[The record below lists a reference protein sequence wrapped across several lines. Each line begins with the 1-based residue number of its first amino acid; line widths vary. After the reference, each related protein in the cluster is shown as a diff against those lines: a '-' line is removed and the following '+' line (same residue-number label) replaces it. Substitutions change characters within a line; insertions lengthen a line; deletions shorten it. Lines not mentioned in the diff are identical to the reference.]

1 MKLRRISIISICV
14 LSLVFT
20 LCGCSKSEPAGNST
34 NTTNTNNKPAIN
46 IGVCMGDAGEYYNQI
61 LQGFNAGITDYFT
74 ENNVVLNV
82 QTADEA
88 NTTDAICSGFISG
101 NVPLIFTLG
110 ENSLMSAH
118 NQTTTIPIVST
129 GVMDYER
136 VLNIQKEQP
145 ESKKDSKDNNKEDN
159 KEWDGI
165 TKMNIT
171 GVSSVPN
178 MADVLS
184 LMIEATPDITSVGIL
199 FNPNDPDSIYQN
211 HILEKYLIQAG
222 IQYREYEFHAPDIS
236 SSEAREIAD
245 LACRES
251 SVLFIPAE
259 SSVNEYQDTIK
270 KVALDYSIPTVG
282 GDEYIGNRTLVSMYN
297 DPFDQGYEAAKT
309 AYEILINDKKPDN
322 IAVKKCNTEA
332 EQKLFDREISEK
344 LDRHFPKSF
353 KERDEFLA
361 TYKIGSKTKR
371 VEKEQ

>member
-14 LSLVFT
+14 LSLVLS
-20 LCGCSKSEPAGNST
+20 LCACGKSENSA
-34 NTTNTNNKPAIN
+34 NTTNSTSSNNKPAIN
-46 IGVCMGDAGEYYNQI
+46 IGVCVGDAGEYYSQM

-88 NTTDAICSGFISG
+88 NTTDAICSGFISS
-101 NVPLIFTLG
+101 NVPLIYTLG

-129 GVMDYER
+129 AVMDYER
-136 VLNIQKEQP
+136 VLNIQKEQ
-145 ESKKDSKDNNKEDN
+145 SDDKKDSKDNN

-171 GVSSVPN
+171 GVSSLPN
-178 MADVLS
+178 MSDVLS

-211 HILEKYLIQAG
+211 HFLKKYLDEAG
-222 IQYREYEFHAPDIS
+222 IPWKEYELRAPDIS

-282 GDEYIGNRTLVSMYN
+282 GDEYIGSRTLVSMYN
-297 DPFDQGYEAAKT
+297 DPFDQGYEAAKI
-309 AYEILINDKKPDN
+309 AYDILVNDKAPAN
-322 IAVKKCNTEA
+322 ISVKKCNTEA
-332 EQKLFDREISEK
+332 EQKLYDREISER

-371 VEKEQ
+371 VEKE